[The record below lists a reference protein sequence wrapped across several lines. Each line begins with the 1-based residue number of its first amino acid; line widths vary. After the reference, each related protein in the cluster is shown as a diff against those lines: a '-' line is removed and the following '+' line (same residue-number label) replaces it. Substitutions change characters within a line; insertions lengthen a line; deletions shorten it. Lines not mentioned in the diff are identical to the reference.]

1 MSVTVVDTNVIL
13 VANGQHADVSPACV
27 TACVLALQSV
37 MNSGKLVLDDGFR
50 ILLEYQNR
58 TQPKKGNRPGDAF
71 VKWALNNQ
79 RTRKHVDQVTL
90 LEHGERGFESFPDDT
105 ELMKFDASDRK
116 FVAASSAHPGKPPIA
131 QAADSKWLDWA
142 PALKRHGIEVTFLCQ
157 PDIQRLHTPMT
168 TTPYRRA
175 ACLGRARRG
184 AGCVGSGRTWSYPEF
199 VFVKPLNVG
208 LAQKRHFDSMSF
220 KCRCPVQPFRVCCLG
235 DGGLVWMRTRS
246 CDEFPI

>member
-1 MSVTVVDTNVIL
+1 VNVTVVDTNVIL

-27 TACVLALQSV
+27 TACALALQSV

-90 LEHGERGFESFPDDT
+90 LEHDERGFESFPDDK

-116 FVAASSAHPGKPPIA
+116 FVAASGAHPDKPPIA

-142 PALKRHGIEVTFLCQ
+142 PALKRHGIEVKFLCQ
-157 PDIQRLHTPMT
+157 ADIQRFHKNKF
-168 TTPYRRA
+168 
-175 ACLGRARRG
+175 G
-184 AGCVGSGRTWSYPEF
+184 V
-199 VFVKPLNVG
+199 
-208 LAQKRHFDSMSF
+208 
-220 KCRCPVQPFRVCCLG
+220 
-235 DGGLVWMRTRS
+235 
-246 CDEFPI
+246 

>member
-1 MSVTVVDTNVIL
+1 
-13 VANGQHADVSPACV
+13 
-27 TACVLALQSV
+27 

-90 LEHGERGFESFPDDT
+90 LEHDERGFESFPDDK

-116 FVAASSAHPGKPPIA
+116 FVATSSAHPDKPSIA

-157 PDIQRLHTPMT
+157 ADIQRFHKNKF
-168 TTPYRRA
+168 
-175 ACLGRARRG
+175 G
-184 AGCVGSGRTWSYPEF
+184 V
-199 VFVKPLNVG
+199 
-208 LAQKRHFDSMSF
+208 
-220 KCRCPVQPFRVCCLG
+220 
-235 DGGLVWMRTRS
+235 
-246 CDEFPI
+246 